1 MDIKTL
7 CLGVLSLG
15 DSTGYEIKKMFEV
28 GPFSYFYEA
37 SFGSIYPALNRLT
50 AENLVACTQF
60 AQDKRPDKKVYSLT
74 PAGRRAFAEEITK
87 PPGRDRLRSEFLVTV
102 TFSQFL
108 SPQQLSRVID
118 DRIDFHQ
125 QQIDQM
131 GQLRQT
137 CGGSPLQQFTIGL
150 GETMHTAAVN
160 YLAENR
166 HLLEDDPASP
176 EKAAE

>member
-15 DSTGYEIKKMFEV
+15 DATGYEIKKMFED

-50 AENLVACTQF
+50 AENMVACTQF

-74 PAGRRAFAEEITK
+74 DAGWRAFAEEIVK

-108 SPQQLSRVID
+108 SPGQLGRVID
-118 DRIDFHQ
+118 ERMDFHR

-131 GQLRQT
+131 ARLRQV
-137 CGGSPLQQFTIGL
+137 CGDSPVRQFTIGL
-150 GETMHTAAVN
+150 GATLHTAALE
-160 YLAENR
+160 YLADHR
-166 HLLEDDPASP
+166 DLLEDRPASP